1 MKIKSNNYPDIIQEI
16 DNGIYLYHFDINEV
30 TVENMNSE
38 PHKGYEYN
46 EVKIVGILTANSIT
60 ESVINYLWSNDVEN
74 KLINDYYAFKIG
86 LLDSSY
92 EDKYKQFLTDRDRI
106 KKQINSDFDAYI
118 KGNKIC

>member
-46 EVKIVGILTANSIT
+46 EVKIIGILTANSIT

-92 EDKYKQFLTDRDRI
+92 EDKYKKFLTDRDRI

-118 KGNKIC
+118 KENKA

>member
-92 EDKYKQFLTDRDRI
+92 EDKYKKFLTDRDRI

-118 KGNKIC
+118 KENKA